1 MCRQHRTCCRT
12 VPVRS
17 NSEYPGGL
25 HGRAESRISLH
36 ETPNPKN
43 SNTTSFASPPIPP
56 HSLPPLFFRSGEG
69 MRLTR
74 AFFGVVASCRDP
86 NADEPSVCE
95 HLGCQASVVSARLLE
110 RAAANI
116 TTTQRPHF
124 GTPEAG
130 LFMHCALQVGGFKHY
145 LHRVTLSPARV
156 PHPACTLYSDVTES
170 GQHETMRKDSDTHAC
185 FALSRY

>member
-1 MCRQHRTCCRT
+1 MKPPTRKT
-12 VPVRS
+12 V
-17 NSEYPGGL
+17 
-25 HGRAESRISLH
+25 
-36 ETPNPKN
+36 TPHHSHLLQFPP
-43 SNTTSFASPPIPP
+43 TPSP
-56 HSLPPLFFRSGEG
+56 LPPSSLLPLRRRNETHSS
-69 MRLTR
+69 L
-74 AFFGVVASCRDP
+74 FGVVASCRDP